1 MDLPKFLLG
10 DNTDHPD
17 DLYVI
22 HLDFPRFIINF
33 NNDDIE
39 MLEEPEGLSKAE
51 FQTEIARLI
60 EEASAF
66 LDREMERY
74 DGE

>member
-22 HLDFPRFIINF
+22 HLDFPRFIVNF
-33 NNDDIE
+33 NTDDIE
-39 MLEEPEGLSKAE
+39 MLEEPEGLSEAE
-51 FQTEIARLI
+51 FQTEIARLLD
-60 EEASAF
+60 EASAF

-74 DGE
+74 DAE

>member
-22 HLDFPRFIINF
+22 HLDFPRFIVNF
-33 NNDDIE
+33 SNDDME
-39 MLEEPEGLSKAE
+39 LLEEPEGMSEAE
-51 FQTEIARLI
+51 FQTEIARLLD
-60 EEASAF
+60 EASAF

-74 DGE
+74 DAE